1 MMLATEKKQ
10 VDKLWDVIVDTYG
23 EDQDTQYFLL
33 EIQNMGT
40 LEWALKKAEHI
51 ESDLAFLKHTKGVQI
66 YEETIRDATLMRRM
80 MEVLTTGQ
88 DRGQYLGAGDDRLRA
103 GVADAMDAESNRV
116 LKETGKS

>member
-33 EIQNMGT
+33 EIQNMGI

-66 YEETIRDATLMRRM
+66 YEETIRDATLMRR
-80 MEVLTTGQ
+80 VLELAA
-88 DRGQYLGAGDDRLRA
+88 RGKERGCCLGPGDPRIRAKEGRDEAGLYYTSIQ
-103 GVADAMDAESNRV
+103 G
-116 LKETGKS
+116 